1 MGAYQ
6 DLNFSFSA
14 LKLLVKKNRS
24 RLNDDINNNNNK
36 QIEGGRINE
45 KRMISQLCCNS
56 DY

>member
-36 QIEGGRINE
+36 QIKGRKNE
-45 KRMISQLCCNS
+45 KRRMISQLCCNS